1 MLETLVREENQE
13 AAVQLNHDG
22 LLEKTRMRGLQ
33 ESATQKDEDR
43 ERNRGPCKTG
53 PT

>member
-22 LLEKTRMRGLQ
+22 FLGKT
-33 ESATQKDEDR
+33 
-43 ERNRGPCKTG
+43 
-53 PT
+53 